1 MSRQKIQDV
10 QDPIAGGIN
19 SRLKKRKKPTPMLNR
34 QVVAIILL
42 FFAQIFSQ
50 AAAAED
56 IVLYPLPEKHYQP
69 SLYVTGLASLSRE
82 ILQAEVNGELV
93 AETLSNET
101 GDFALRIPLQAGD
114 NQLRIIGTT
123 AQSAIHTIGYLP
135 TAAGSG
141 IWKVTGTSEAP
152 DFPSLD
158 PLPATTS
165 DNPTTVTGT
174 APPETSVSFFVN
186 GRYTRSIDIDA
197 SGVFSTWVPLEDN
210 ANSIYAIAENENG
223 QSPASNTIN
232 TEYGNSTQREWS
244 GTLSETLVWTPG
256 DGTPYQL
263 IGNLTIAEGATLW
276 LQPGT
281 RVDIAADYKLLVQG
295 ELVVAG
301 DEASPVVLKPTAA
314 ACDGTNTWRQD
325 WRGIEVLAAA
335 SASIEYAEIHCASK
349 GVHFNGGDGA
359 IRHTRLLNNHAAVEM
374 IATSPETAIA
384 PELLANEIRGGFY
397 GISVQRNSA
406 PLIGGGNEITRN
418 YYGLYATGNN
428 NQAQNPAPVVTGNS
442 IDANTGYNYYASSF
456 GNAAL
461 TVLDATDNWW
471 GTTNP
476 AQIAAKIYDWS
487 DSPTSAPVVNYSGYL
502 DGVAGEPVYSGEF
515 LNGPIAADTTLSA
528 SEYQIQGNVTIAQG
542 TTLTIDPS
550 TQLNI
555 AVNAKLQVQGALL
568 IAGSGESP
576 VVFKPTA
583 AACDGTNTWRQDW
596 RGIEVLAAASASIEY
611 AEIHCA
617 SKGVHFN
624 GGDGAIRHTR
634 LLNNHAAVEMIATSP
649 ETAIAPELLANEI
662 RGGFYG
668 ISVQRNSAPLIG
680 GGNEITGNYYGLYAT
695 GNNNQAQ
702 NPAPVVTGNSI
713 DANTGYNYYA
723 SSFGNAALTVL
734 DATDNWWGTTNP
746 AQIAAKIYDWSDS
759 PTSAPVV
766 NYSGYL
772 DGVAGEPVYS
782 GEFLNGPIAADTTL
796 SAGEYQIQGNV
807 TIAQGTTLTIDPAT
821 QLNIAVNAKLQV
833 QGALL
838 IAGSGESPVVFKPT
852 AAACDGTNT
861 QRQDWRGIEVLA
873 AASASIEYAEI
884 HCASKG
890 VHFNGGDGAIR
901 HTRLLN
907 NHAAVEMIATSPE
920 TAIAPELLA
929 NEIRGSFFGISVQR
943 NSAPLISGDNEITGN
958 YYGLY
963 ATGNNNQA
971 QNPAPVV
978 TGNSIYANT
987 SHNYNAGSFGNPA
1000 LAVLDAKG
1008 NWWGSAD
1015 PAKII
1020 ITIYDHKNSSSS
1032 PFVNYANYLAAPG
1045 GQPAYDGQTLLGPI
1059 SEDLTLPSGDH
1070 RMLQNIVVEPGV
1082 TLTLQPGASLKS
1094 APDFKLQIAGNLVA
1108 RGITG
1113 ERVEF
1118 SSASPT
1124 PQSGDWY
1131 GIEVVTGGIVD
1142 LDYARIEG
1150 AVYGLDFN
1158 GGQGTVRNSLF
1169 RFNTHGIYIRANS
1182 DPLITDGNEITLNDY
1197 GVYIIGNGV
1206 PKDNPMPVI
1215 TGNNLYGNSSYDL
1228 YTTGFGDPQSVT
1240 LDITGNWWGTADPAA
1255 IEARIYTA
1263 AASSPQVD
1271 FSNYLEAVIGLP
1283 AVTISGVS
1291 LHSPVLHPLAGE
1303 SAQGLFT
1310 LNRAATVTVEI
1321 RRESDNTVVNQASES
1336 HPAAGDYPLLWDGR
1350 DNQGTLMP
1358 EDLYRVVL
1366 LANDGVDDFVY
1377 DAPNPSGAGSV
1388 SGAVPS
1394 RYNAY
1399 ANDFYKISVNVASP
1413 SLVSMQVTPD
1423 GGPAFYVFKE
1433 AFYPEGQHWLYW
1445 DGRDPNGD
1453 IIDVPVSVFYPAPL
1467 RVRPTAIYVAAAAPD
1482 ITGPGAAPNIEVKS
1496 DPYLVSHSYEQ
1507 LTRMAYRIS
1516 NDAHVT
1522 FSLLPP
1528 GIVDPQDPSAI
1539 VLVDNVL
1546 QQAQDGSGEPIQ
1558 HEVEWRGY
1566 DLADPNAVLVGEEGA
1581 YTFAIQARSAETG
1594 ESTLY
1599 RGVVNLYR

>member
-335 SASIEYAEIHCASK
+335 SATIEYAEIHCASK

-406 PLIGGGNEITRN
+406 PLI
-418 YYGLYATGNN
+418 
-428 NQAQNPAPVVTGNS
+428 S
-442 IDANTGYNYYASSF
+442 
-456 GNAAL
+456 
-461 TVLDATDNWW
+461 
-471 GTTNP
+471 
-476 AQIAAKIYDWS
+476 
-487 DSPTSAPVVNYSGYL
+487 
-502 DGVAGEPVYSGEF
+502 
-515 LNGPIAADTTLSA
+515 
-528 SEYQIQGNVTIAQG
+528 
-542 TTLTIDPS
+542 
-550 TQLNI
+550 
-555 AVNAKLQVQGALL
+555 
-568 IAGSGESP
+568 
-576 VVFKPTA
+576 
-583 AACDGTNTWRQDW
+583 
-596 RGIEVLAAASASIEY
+596 
-611 AEIHCA
+611 
-617 SKGVHFN
+617 
-624 GGDGAIRHTR
+624 
-634 LLNNHAAVEMIATSP
+634 
-649 ETAIAPELLANEI
+649 
-662 RGGFYG
+662 
-668 ISVQRNSAPLIG
+668 
-680 GGNEITGNYYGLYAT
+680 GGNEITGNYYGLYVT
-695 GNNNQAQ
+695 GYFNQAQ
-702 NPAPVVTGNSI
+702 NPVPVVTGNSI

-873 AASASIEYAEI
+873 AASATIEYAEI

-929 NEIRGSFFGISVQR
+929 NEIRGGFYGISVQR

-963 ATGNNNQA
+963 VRGNNNEA
-971 QNPAPVV
+971 QNPTPVV

-1000 LAVLDAKG
+1000 LTVLDASG

-1020 ITIYDHKNSSSS
+1020 VTIYDHKNNSSS

-1045 GQPAYDGQTLLGPI
+1045 GQPVYDGQTLLGSI

-1070 RMLQNIVVEPGV
+1070 RMLQNTVVESGV

-1094 APDFKLQIAGNLVA
+1094 APDLKLQIAGNLVA
-1108 RGITG
+1108 RGIAG
-1113 ERVEF
+1113 EQRVAF
-1118 SSASPT
+1118 SSAAPT
-1124 PQSGDWY
+1124 PQPGDWY
-1131 GIEVVTGGIVD
+1131 GIEVVTGGTVD
-1142 LDYARIEG
+1142 LDYARIEH

-1169 RFNTHGIYIRANS
+1169 RFNTHAIYIRANS
-1182 DPLITDGNEITLNDY
+1182 DPLIADGNEITLNDY
-1197 GVYIIGNGV
+1197 GVYIIGNGISAE
-1206 PKDNPMPVI
+1206 NPMPVI
-1215 TGNNLYGNSSYDL
+1215 TGNNLYGNRSYDL

-1240 LDITGNWWGTADPAA
+1240 LDITGNWWGSADPAA

-1263 AASSPQVD
+1263 ATSSPQVD

-1291 LHSPVLHPLAGE
+1291 LQSQVLHLLAGE

-1321 RRESDNTVVNQASES
+1321 RRESDNTVVYQATEN
-1336 HPAAGDYPLLWDGR
+1336 HPAAGEYPFLWNGR
-1350 DNQGTLMP
+1350 DNQGGLMP

-1423 GGPAFYVFKE
+1423 GGPAFYVFRE

-1516 NDAHVT
+1516 NDAYVT

-1546 QQAQDGSGEPIQ
+1546 QQTEDGSGESIQ

-1581 YTFAIQARSAETG
+1581 YTFAIQARSTETG
-1594 ESTLY
+1594 ETTLY